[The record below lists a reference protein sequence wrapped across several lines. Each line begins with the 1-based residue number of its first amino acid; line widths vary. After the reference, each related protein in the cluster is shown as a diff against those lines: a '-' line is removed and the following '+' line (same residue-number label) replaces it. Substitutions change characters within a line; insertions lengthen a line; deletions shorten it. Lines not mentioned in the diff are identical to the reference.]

1 MASSNLSLYVLF
13 AIGDVV
19 AHVGLMTIVYW
30 DICMEAVLLIYA
42 LAPLHQRIGYIVS
55 TWVGAM
61 SVASQVLF
69 LIPFWTLMYQL
80 PIGSTRNFLA
90 GTFFVVQCFTIFG
103 IIPAAGFTVLAH
115 GARKLRGKLPASIP
129 RHLTHRLRFTQ
140 LGIAIFIL
148 MGVADALFALIPA
161 TQPYIRRF
169 SSFLYINLVLTSLA
183 IFTFL
188 LLAVELYLNI
198 QQMRS
203 TTVSPIPLQPHALAN
218 IVKHGV
224 SMLARDGQSHTPAA
238 VWERG
243 VLLTVATGFGDI
255 LEAKN
260 ILESKSGLGETTSDL
275 CVELLRPLTEEAR
288 CSAWEGLYNG
298 LEFQSS
304 ARTEFAVSPKYVGKP
319 TVMVSHCWASPYSQ
333 LMAILKRY
341 DENTNRNNFFWIDVF
356 SMNQHDFANLSGK
369 NPSDI
374 HRSASV
380 YDTMLVALTRSI
392 KVPGRMLLALTP
404 HEQPSLLS
412 RAWCLYEIYIAWTV
426 GAEVCCGFVPEAEQS
441 VKRSLLRDDV
451 LINQMLDS
459 VDAEKSRATVESDR
473 AMIMDLIAAAGISNF
488 NSFVRKQLQASLR
501 MLAVTTLLKIRT
513 ADSTNVEAAEVDSTT
528 VEAAEEEAPEEADPY
543 ALVESIEP
551 LAFQVTFGDVG
562 FHSEALWENASQND
576 LNDFVKGLSKE
587 EAAKLAAALQAREVA
602 APLGIREMSALH
614 ATHSFNPSKEIPRQV
629 VKDILEGL
637 RSVPSSANTQP
648 WTIVVVQG
656 ATRKL
661 LSEKIVAKF
670 DAGEQ
675 GTALYAD
682 LPKDMPAR
690 MQKAV
695 DAYTKEYDA
704 FLGDDKAKLRKGCE
718 FFGAPLHLVVCAP
731 KGPCLEESPP
741 VDGVFLDMG
750 SAMTAMSFS
759 AFDLGLGVHPQ
770 FSLAKYNDIY
780 KEEKMPDDHFVIC
793 GLSVGYLENDQ
804 DPRKT
809 PGFQP
814 SKLSVD
820 DTTRWVNCDGEW
832 LKTHG
837 DAVTGNSEH
846 GLKHLVHSRHCSH
859 TLDTPRPVPYDFLAS
874 ILSAARYVT
883 SASNSQPWSVT
894 VIQGAARDKLSK
906 AMLDHFDAGNDGGQT
921 YKKYSAQNTSR
932 MQKGKD
938 QYGFEL
944 YEERHKLERDDKDD
958 GRRKKYRPN
967 YEFWGAPVLLLLKA
981 PKTAA
986 AGTFVD
992 IGSYMYAI
1000 LVGMQAYGLGGKPLG
1015 SVAKYTDICREVL
1028 GTESMPE
1035 DEHLVCGICIGWPSD
1050 GRDPREKPDW
1060 FPSRLPSE
1068 ETSCWAVDD

>member
-1 MASSNLSLYVLF
+1 MGAGAS
-13 AIGDVV
+13 
-19 AHVGLMTIVYW
+19 AH
-30 DICMEAVLLIYA
+30 
-42 LAPLHQRIGYIVS
+42 
-55 TWVGAM
+55 
-61 SVASQVLF
+61 
-69 LIPFWTLMYQL
+69 
-80 PIGSTRNFLA
+80 
-90 GTFFVVQCFTIFG
+90 
-103 IIPAAGFTVLAH
+103 
-115 GARKLRGKLPASIP
+115 K
-129 RHLTHRLRFTQ
+129 
-140 LGIAIFIL
+140 
-148 MGVADALFALIPA
+148 
-161 TQPYIRRF
+161 
-169 SSFLYINLVLTSLA
+169 
-183 IFTFL
+183 
-188 LLAVELYLNI
+188 
-198 QQMRS
+198 
-203 TTVSPIPLQPHALAN
+203 
-218 IVKHGV
+218 
-224 SMLARDGQSHTPAA
+224 
-238 VWERG
+238 
-243 VLLTVATGFGDI
+243 
-255 LEAKN
+255 
-260 ILESKSGLGETTSDL
+260 
-275 CVELLRPLTEEAR
+275 
-288 CSAWEGLYNG
+288 
-298 LEFQSS
+298 
-304 ARTEFAVSPKYVGKP
+304 
-319 TVMVSHCWASPYSQ
+319 
-333 LMAILKRY
+333 
-341 DENTNRNNFFWIDVF
+341 
-356 SMNQHDFANLSGK
+356 
-369 NPSDI
+369 
-374 HRSASV
+374 
-380 YDTMLVALTRSI
+380 
-392 KVPGRMLLALTP
+392 
-404 HEQPSLLS
+404 
-412 RAWCLYEIYIAWTV
+412 
-426 GAEVCCGFVPEAEQS
+426 
-441 VKRSLLRDDV
+441 
-451 LINQMLDS
+451 
-459 VDAEKSRATVESDR
+459 
-473 AMIMDLIAAAGISNF
+473 
-488 NSFVRKQLQASLR
+488 
-501 MLAVTTLLKIRT
+501 
-513 ADSTNVEAAEVDSTT
+513 
-528 VEAAEEEAPEEADPY
+528 
-543 ALVESIEP
+543 
-551 LAFQVTFGDVG
+551 
-562 FHSEALWENASQND
+562 ALWENASQNE

-587 EAAKLAAALQAREVA
+587 EAAKLAAALQAREGA

-704 FLGDDKAKLRKGCE
+704 FLGDKAKLRKGCE

-770 FSLAKYNDIY
+770 FSLAKYHDIY
-780 KEEKMPDDHFVIC
+780 KEVLKEKMPDDHFVIC

-804 DPRKT
+804 DPRNT
-809 PGFQP
+809 PGFVP

-820 DTTRWVNCDGEW
+820 DTTRWVNCDAEW

-837 DAVTGNSEH
+837 DVVTGNSEH

-921 YKKYSAQNTSR
+921 YKKYSTQNTSR

-938 QYGFEL
+938 QYGYEL
-944 YEERHKLERDDKDD
+944 YEERHKLERDDKD

-981 PKTAA
+981 PKAAA

-1015 SVAKYTDICREVL
+1015 SVAKYTDICRLGVSSFRICGFWPRSVQAEGLGEQRLRNVSLGLYQGSLYESYYFGVL
-1028 GTESMPE
+1028 GPGFLSQVPT
-1035 DEHLVCGICIGWPSD
+1035 
-1050 GRDPREKPDW
+1050 
-1060 FPSRLPSE
+1060 
-1068 ETSCWAVDD
+1068 